1 MLGLESSETVLI
13 EFSVMIQR
21 FCIYTVQYGSQEPR
35 LVQYGIEVLISLD
48 VSSHWPLVES
58 LVGALSIGILPCD
71 FSIRLAHHM
80 VTGFQGECLD
90 RRSQGTSH

>member
-1 MLGLESSETVLI
+1 MFLDIWGLNGRAQMLGLESSETVLI

-48 VSSHWPLVES
+48 VSSHQWLVATMCDSPSWKACLHS
-58 LVGALSIGILPCD
+58 LGMACSIW
-71 FSIRLAHHM
+71 
-80 VTGFQGECLD
+80 
-90 RRSQGTSH
+90 